1 MYWVGQKVRLGF
13 SIRYY
18 GKIFMEILWKMY
30 HKILW
35 KTQRNFL
42 VNPVYGVIPL
52 KKKKN
57 KNKQTYVHISY
68 LSKVK
73 A

>member
-1 MYWVGQKVRLGF
+1 
-13 SIRYY
+13 
-18 GKIFMEILWKMY
+18 MEILWKMF

-35 KTQRNFL
+35 KTQMNFL
-42 VNPVYGVIPL
+42 ANPVYGVIPL

-57 KNKQTYVHISY
+57 TYVYVSY
-68 LSKVK
+68 LIKVK